1 MFALVALL
9 TVSSASTSA
18 LAAAT
23 PASPA
28 SAQAASSSTSGAV
41 TGVVRDTSGSVVA
54 GATIIVRAESRVET
68 RSASGPDGRFTLS
81 APDGVITVVVRA
93 DRFAEATLA
102 LAAGAPRSDLAITL
116 TPATIAEA
124 VTVTPTRGEQR
135 MGDTPA
141 SVNVIDRRQ
150 IRQSPA
156 VVADDVLRQIPTFSL
171 FRRTSSLSSHPTAQG
186 VSLRGI
192 GPSGVSRTLVLLDG
206 VPFNDPFGG
215 WVYWSRVPLESTDRI
230 EMVDGTS
237 SSLYGNYAM
246 GGVIN
251 IVTTQPTR
259 RTLEASTQFGNLNT
273 PKFDMRVSDVWGKL
287 GVVVEGTAFDTDG
300 YPIVAASERG
310 AVDTKAAVKFGNANV
325 RLQYDVNDRVR
336 AFFQGGYFHE
346 TRDNGKV
353 STIDGTPEG
362 NETTWKT
369 FSGGFTARLADAST
383 IEARVFGDDERFH
396 SNFLAVPAATPARSI
411 GRMTLNQT
419 VPTTGF
425 GGMTQWSRVYGA
437 RHAVTAGVDWRQ
449 VKGDSQEDGL
459 DAVRGETVTLHR
471 VSGGQQRSVGFFV
484 QDLVS
489 VTPKLTLTLSVRGDR
504 WRNYDGHNL
513 EVNMPSGAPT
523 ANNAPELPDRSD
535 TAVSPRAAALYHVTD
550 RVSVWGSLG
559 SGFRAPTLNE
569 LYRQFRVGTVL
580 TLANNQLGPERLIGG
595 EAGVRVEAARNLSVR
610 VTWFDNGVKDPV
622 SNVTLTTSGANVTQQ
637 RQNLGRTEIWGVQN
651 DVEYRVGADWRVTAG
666 YLYNHATV
674 TSNPANTDLEGN
686 FLPQVPTHRGSLEI
700 AYSNPRL
707 IDFAFDV
714 QALGSQFDDDLNS
727 RVVPGYD
734 DPGLPK
740 YAIVSF
746 RASRTLARN
755 VDLFVGAQNLLNQT
769 YYVGTLPT
777 TIGTPRMINAGVR
790 VRVHGR

>member
-1 MFALVALL
+1 MLALVALL
-9 TVSSASTSA
+9 TAQSITALIPATVSSVAVAQT
-18 LAAAT
+18 AA
-23 PASPA
+23 PAD
-28 SAQAASSSTSGAV
+28 SGVV
-41 TGVVRDTSGSVVA
+41 TGIVRDSSGSVVV
-54 GATIIVRAESRVET
+54 GATIIVRAEPRIEV
-68 RSASGPDGRFTLS
+68 RSVSGPDGRFSVS
-81 APDGVITVVVRA
+81 APAGAITVVVRA
-93 DRFAEATLA
+93 DRFAEATQP
-102 LAAGAPRSDLAITL
+102 LAAGATRTDLAITL
-116 TPATIAEA
+116 APATIAEA

-156 VVADDVLRQIPTFSL
+156 VVADDVLRQMPTFSL

-230 EMVDGTS
+230 EMVDGTN

-251 IVTTQPTR
+251 IVTAQPTR

-273 PKFDMRVSDVWGKL
+273 PKFDMRASDVWGKL

-325 RLQYDVNDRVR
+325 RVQYDINDRVQ
-336 AFFQGGYFHE
+336 AFVQSGYFHE
-346 TRDNGKV
+346 KRDNGKV

-362 NETTWKT
+362 NDTTWKT
-369 FSGGFTARLADAST
+369 FSGGFTARLANAST
-383 IEARVFGDDERFH
+383 VEARLFGDDELFH

-419 VPTTGF
+419 VPTTSF

-449 VKGDSQEDGL
+449 VTGDSQEDGL

-471 VSGGQQRSVGFFV
+471 VSGGQQRSVGFFA

-489 VTPKLTLTLSVRGDR
+489 VSPKLTLTLSIRGDR
-504 WRNYDGHNL
+504 WRSYDGHNL
-513 EVNMPSGAPT
+513 EVNEPSGTPT

-535 TAVSPRAAALYHVTD
+535 TAISITSP
-550 RVSVWGSLG
+550 
-559 SGFRAPTLNE
+559 
-569 LYRQFRVGTVL
+569 
-580 TLANNQLGPERLIGG
+580 
-595 EAGVRVEAARNLSVR
+595 
-610 VTWFDNGVKDPV
+610 
-622 SNVTLTTSGANVTQQ
+622 
-637 RQNLGRTEIWGVQN
+637 
-651 DVEYRVGADWRVTAG
+651 
-666 YLYNHATV
+666 
-674 TSNPANTDLEGN
+674 
-686 FLPQVPTHRGSLEI
+686 I
-700 AYSNPRL
+700 A
-707 IDFAFDV
+707 
-714 QALGSQFDDDLNS
+714 
-727 RVVPGYD
+727 
-734 DPGLPK
+734 
-740 YAIVSF
+740 
-746 RASRTLARN
+746 
-755 VDLFVGAQNLLNQT
+755 
-769 YYVGTLPT
+769 
-777 TIGTPRMINAGVR
+777 
-790 VRVHGR
+790 

>member
-1 MFALVALL
+1 MLALVAVL
-9 TVSSASTSA
+9 TAHSIVAVVPPAPAS
-18 LAAAT
+18 AAT
-23 PASPA
+23 AQTASPA
-28 SAQAASSSTSGAV
+28 DSGLV
-41 TGVVRDTSGSVVA
+41 TGTVRDSSGSVVV
-54 GATIIVRAESRVET
+54 GATVIVRAEPRIEV
-68 RSASGPDGRFTLS
+68 RSVSGPDGRFSLN
-81 APDGVITVVVRA
+81 APAGAITVVVRA
-93 DRFAEATLA
+93 DRFAETTQTV
-102 LAAGAPRSDLAITL
+102 AAGAARTDLAVTL
-116 TPATIAEA
+116 APATIAEA

-251 IVTTQPTR
+251 IVTAQPTR

-273 PKFDMRVSDVWGKL
+273 PKFDLRASDVWGRL

-310 AVDTKAAVKFGNANV
+310 AVDTKAAVKFGNASV
-325 RLQYDVNDRVR
+325 RLQYDVNDRVQ

-346 TRDNGKV
+346 KRENGKA

-362 NETTWKT
+362 NDTTWKT
-369 FSGGFTARLADAST
+369 FSGGFTARLADTST
-383 IEARVFGDDERFH
+383 VEARLFGDDEQFH
-396 SNFLAVPAATPARSI
+396 SNFLAVPGATPPRSL

-419 VPTTGF
+419 VPTTSF
-425 GGMTQWSRVYGA
+425 GGMTQWSRVYGT

-471 VSGGQQRSVGFFV
+471 VSGGRQRSVGFFV
-484 QDLVS
+484 QDVVS
-489 VTPKLTLTLSVRGDR
+489 VSPKLVLTLSARGDR
-504 WRNYDGHNL
+504 WRSYDGHNL
-513 EVNMPSGAPT
+513 EVSVPSGTPT

-535 TAVSPRAAALYHVTD
+535 TTISPRAAALYHLTD
-550 RVSVWGSLG
+550 RVSVWGSIG

-595 EAGVRVEAARNLSVR
+595 EAGVRLEPVRNLSVR

-622 SNVTLTTSGANVTQQ
+622 SNVTLSNVNGTVTQQ
-637 RQNLGRTEIWGVQN
+637 RQNLGRTKIWGLQN
-651 DVEYRVGADWRVTAG
+651 DVEYRIGSDWRVTAG

-674 TSNPANTDLEGN
+674 TSNPANTDLEGK
-686 FLPQVPTHRGSLEI
+686 FLPQVPAHRGSIEV

-727 RVVPGYD
+727 RIVPGYT

-755 VDLFVGAQNLLNQT
+755 VDVFVGAQNLLNQT